1 MTSLYV
7 LFSISLVVLF
17 QAYVRTEPC
26 DIIENMS
33 CVCHS
38 SMNNGIDQLLCNN
51 QEYVPLNSTVKLL
64 DEIKEKSRT
73 FNSIHLTFFDKEINV
88 NSMFINELS
97 YLFPR
102 TSIATTTKSKLS
114 IKLSFPYFVEL
125 NFEDYS
131 FYQLFPEKSNYIT
144 VLTLELTSNGQIT
157 FSPMAF
163 NQLTVDQMFLHSSSL
178 EPYTFEEIFNNTNI
192 GDLTVEGI
200 TPRSNHTYRTN
211 FHGKIRSAKFVK
223 MVETVSSEEFPDYP
237 VRSLTI
243 EAHESRRI
251 NATSFVNYRNLHG
264 LHIIRPKFFFDNR
277 SFDGLQYI
285 TNLETIELDAE
296 TIKDH
301 TFQHVSRI
309 RFFSFGS
316 NVRHLSEHS
325 LDNLNYLTRFD
336 ASKILLDQLYPSS
349 KCVLAR
355 FIKKQLEINPSI
367 IILPPQAEYC
377 DCIHDFIL
385 TLLNLQPDQ
394 YYADA
399 CADNQQERCQLSQC
413 DVVKNFRLPVSN
425 QTPYQPSIIDGSFVD
440 IINDNQHIPTPSY
453 VHRYPDDSHQIDG
466 SDIDIQNS
474 QTSALKAKT
483 PMDPNAIPGDDYDEN
498 SLLTTTVSDEARLI
512 SLRNEGLKWIAISLI
527 CITIL
532 CALLVITL
540 IWLFTYRRAQQH
552 NKNGFKRVPPNGTNV

>member
-1 MTSLYV
+1 
-7 LFSISLVVLF
+7 
-17 QAYVRTEPC
+17 
-26 DIIENMS
+26 
-33 CVCHS
+33 
-38 SMNNGIDQLLCNN
+38 MNSDTDQLLCNN
-51 QEYVPLNSTVKLL
+51 QEYLPLNSTIKLL
-64 DEIKEKSRT
+64 TERKETGRT
-73 FNSIHLTFFDKEINV
+73 FDSIHLTFFDKEINV

-102 TSIATTTKSKLS
+102 TLTPSTTTTKSKLA

-131 FYQLFPEKSNYIT
+131 FYQLFPEKSNYVT

-157 FSPMAF
+157 FSSMAF

-192 GDLTVEGI
+192 GELTVEGV
-200 TPRSNHTYRTN
+200 TPRSNQTYQRN
-211 FHGKIRSAKFVK
+211 FHGKIGSAKFAK

-251 NATSFVNYRNLHG
+251 NATSFVDYRNLHG
-264 LHIIRPKFFFDNR
+264 LHLIRPKFFFDNR
-277 SFDGLQYI
+277 SFDGLQYL
-285 TNLETIELDAE
+285 TSLETIELDGE

-309 RFFSFGS
+309 RSFSFGS

-325 LDNLNYLTRFD
+325 LDHLNYLTRFD
-336 ASKILLDQLYPSS
+336 ASRILLDQLYPTS

-355 FIKKQLEINPSI
+355 YIKKQLEINPSI

-394 YYADA
+394 YYSDA
-399 CADNQQERCQLSQC
+399 CADNQRERCQLTQC
-413 DVVKNFRLPVSN
+413 DVVKKFRFPIN
-425 QTPYQPSIIDGSFVD
+425 NPDQFQPSIIDGNYVD
-440 IINDNQHIPTPSY
+440 NDQDAPTPSY
-453 VHRYPDDSHQIDG
+453 VHRYPDDSHQVDG
-466 SDIDIQNS
+466 SDLDIQ
-474 QTSALKAKT
+474 
-483 PMDPNAIPGDDYDEN
+483 
-498 SLLTTTVSDEARLI
+498 
-512 SLRNEGLKWIAISLI
+512 
-527 CITIL
+527 
-532 CALLVITL
+532 VI
-540 IWLFTYRRAQQH
+540 IYI
-552 NKNGFKRVPPNGTNV
+552 